1 MAGLLRNLTSMGWL
15 NGGGRH
21 HGLDAA
27 GLGSD
32 VLIAVVENSSDP
44 IMITGE
50 AGQVY
55 FANAAYLALAGVPKD
70 SISVPGIATLVR
82 SDNKH
87 ADRLYRL
94 QKAARN
100 GEVLQETIQFLDHQ
114 SEQCHFNVRVAPL
127 PNANGASVWTLRR
140 IDPAPV
146 NAELAAIQKIKD
158 QLFDIIVN
166 APIGLAAVRNDGKLI
181 IANPRFASWI
191 GADLMDLIAEARN
204 IRDFFEEPL
213 SVWAIGDDSL
223 AACTPGPSIRFDRAT
238 LLGPEGLRIPVSV
251 IYLIQQELNG
261 ATGEI
266 QIIIHDMRDDSALD
280 FTAMGGVEA
289 RFLRLFDVAPVG
301 IVIVDSEAKIL
312 EVNSAF
318 RRRFQNAA
326 VQGENFLELV
336 SHDYRNDVRRKIS
349 EALEKNRQDGHIEI
363 QIGSGE
369 NIRSAQLFVTRIP
382 EADIASVVLYL
393 VDITEQKN
401 LELQFSQS
409 QKMQAVGQ
417 LAGGIAHDFNNLLT
431 AILGYSDLLLGR
443 HNAGDP
449 SFSDI
454 HQIKQNASRAANL
467 VRQLLAFSRQ
477 QTLKPK
483 VVSLTD
489 MLAELNNLLRRLLGD
504 NVELTMTHGRNLG
517 KIKAD
522 QGQLENVIINLAV
535 NARDAMGPGG
545 GAIRI
550 RTENVSA
557 SEARALDHAW
567 MPPGDCVLIEVTDNG
582 PGIPKEIVGKIFEP
596 FFTTKEVGKG
606 TGLGLSTAYGI
617 IKQQGGN
624 IYVLSEPGNGA
635 VFKIY
640 LPRFEEDETDALAPQ
655 VTENEPADLTG
666 KGLILLVEDEEPVRA
681 FVSRALAGKGY
692 TVLEANGGEMALD
705 LMRANAG
712 RIDLMISD
720 VMMPNMDGASLLRE
734 IRILD
739 PKTKVI
745 FISGYAED
753 AFRNNDDNL
762 GDFAFLPKPFTLRQL
777 ASRVKEVMGNN

>member
-1 MAGLLRNLTSMGWL
+1 MAGLLRGLISVVRL
-15 NGGGRH
+15 HGGSKY

-27 GLGSD
+27 GLG
-32 VLIAVVENSSDP
+32 VEALIAVVENAADP
-44 IMITGE
+44 ILIGND
-50 AGQVY
+50 AGHVY
-55 FANAAYLALAGVPKD
+55 YANTAYFVLAGLPND
-70 SISVPGIATLVR
+70 SFPIPGIASLLHGV
-82 SDNKH
+82 DAQ

-94 QKAARN
+94 QKAARD
-100 GEVLQETIQFLDHQ
+100 GQVAREELKFSDPQGVRLRFD
-114 SEQCHFNVRVAPL
+114 VRVAPMQNMKGL
-127 PNANGASVWTLRR
+127 SVWTLRR
-140 IDPAPV
+140 IESAPL
-146 NAELAAIQKIKD
+146 NANLAAIQKIKD
-158 QLFDIIVN
+158 ILFGIIVN
-166 APIGLAAVRNDGKLI
+166 SPVGLAAIKRDGRLLA
-181 IANPRFASWI
+181 ANPRFAGWI
-191 GADLMDLIAEARN
+191 GTDSLSLMAQERN
-204 IRDFFEEPL
+204 IRDLIDGPL
-213 SVWAIGDDSL
+213 SLWSSGETSPA
-223 AACTPGPSIRFDRAT
+223 PSIRVDRAI
-238 LLGPEGLRIPVSV
+238 LLGTEGVRIPVS
-251 IYLIQQELNG
+251 ITYLINQGENNG
-261 ATGEI
+261 DNDVQLVIRDLRDEAAI
-266 QIIIHDMRDDSALD
+266 DMISHEEDES
-280 FTAMGGVEA
+280 
-289 RFLRLFDVAPVG
+289 RFLHLFDIAPVG
-301 IVIVDSEAKIL
+301 ILIVDSDAKIL
-312 EVNSAF
+312 EVNTAF
-318 RRRFQNAA
+318 RQRFHESASR
-326 VQGENFLELV
+326 GGNFVDLV
-336 SHDYRNDVRRKIS
+336 AQDYRNDVRRKIA
-349 EALEKNRQDGHIEI
+349 EALVQNRHESHIEI

-369 NIRSAQLFVTRIP
+369 NIRSAQLYVTRLL
-382 EADIASVVLYL
+382 EADTASVVLYL

-401 LELQFSQS
+401 LELQFAQS

-431 AILGYSDLLLGR
+431 AIIGYSDLLLGR
-443 HNAGDP
+443 HHAGDP
-449 SFSDI
+449 SFSDL

-504 NVELTMTHGRNLG
+504 RVELTMTHGRNLG
-517 KIKAD
+517 MIKAD

-535 NARDAMGPGG
+535 NARDAMGPNG

-567 MPPGDCVLIEVTDNG
+567 MPPGDCVMIEVADNG

-624 IYVLSEPGNGA
+624 IYVISEPEHGA

-640 LPRFEEDETDALAPQ
+640 LPRFDEDETDAVAAP
-655 VTENEPADLTG
+655 VADSEPVDLTG

-692 TVLEANGGEMALD
+692 TVLEASSGEMALE

-712 RIDLMISD
+712 HIDLMISD
-720 VMMPNMDGASLLRE
+720 VMMPNMDGASLLKK
-734 IRILD
+734 IRALA
-739 PKTKVI
+739 PKTRVI

-753 AFRNNDDNL
+753 AFRNNDEHL

-777 ASRVKEVMGNN
+777 ASRVKAVMGNN

>member
-1 MAGLLRNLTSMGWL
+1 MAGLLRSLTGWGRL
-15 NGGGRH
+15 EGGRRH

-27 GLGSD
+27 GLG
-32 VLIAVVENSSDP
+32 VEALIAVVENSIDP
-44 IMITGE
+44 MMISGRAGE
-50 AGQVY
+50 VY
-55 FANAAYLALAGVPKD
+55 YANAAYFALAGLPED
-70 SISVPGIATLVR
+70 SFMAPGIATLMR
-82 SDNKH
+82 GDEKQ

-94 QKAARN
+94 QKAARD
-100 GEVLQETIQFLDHQ
+100 GETSQEVLKFFDQQAVQHRYD
-114 SEQCHFNVRVAPL
+114 VRVAPL
-127 PNANGASVWTLRR
+127 QNANGASVWALRR
-140 IDPAPV
+140 IEPAPV
-146 NAELAAIQKIKD
+146 QAEQAAIQKIKD
-158 QLFDIIVN
+158 DLFDIIIN
-166 APIGLAAVRNDGKLI
+166 APVGLVAVGKDGQVA

-191 GADLMDLIAEARN
+191 GVDPLSLMADRRN
-204 IRDFFEEPL
+204 IRDLFEGPL
-213 SVWAIGDDSL
+213 SPWAKGDDSL
-223 AACTPGPSIRFDRAT
+223 DAAVSGPLIKFDRAT
-238 LLGPEGLRIPVSV
+238 LLGQEGARIPVSI
-251 IYLIQQELNG
+251 IYLIHHGKNG
-261 ATGEI
+261 DAGEMQLVIRDLRDDTAMDLTATG
-266 QIIIHDMRDDSALD
+266 D
-280 FTAMGGVEA
+280 VEA
-289 RFLRLFDVAPVG
+289 RFLRLFNIAPVG
-301 IVIVDSEAKIL
+301 IVIVDQEAKIL
-312 EVNSAF
+312 EVNTAF
-318 RRRFQNAA
+318 RQRFYAIA
-326 VQGENFLELV
+326 VQGGNFLELV
-336 SHDYRNDVRRKIS
+336 AHDYRNDVRRKIS
-349 EALEKNRQDGHIEI
+349 EALEQNRQDGHIEI

-369 NIRSAQLFVTRIP
+369 NIRSAQLFVTRMP
-382 EADIASVVLYL
+382 EADAASVVLYL

-431 AILGYSDLLLGR
+431 AIIGYSDLLLGR

-504 NVELTMTHGRNLG
+504 NVELTMIHGRNLG

-535 NARDAMGPGG
+535 NARDAMGPNG

-567 MPPGDCVLIEVTDNG
+567 MPPSDCVLIEVADNG
-582 PGIPKEIVGKIFEP
+582 PGIPKEIMGKIFEP

-624 IYVLSEPGNGA
+624 IYVMSEPENGA
-635 VFKIY
+635 VFRIY
-640 LPRFEEDETDALAPQ
+640 LPRFEEDETEAVAAPLA
-655 VTENEPADLTG
+655 ESEPADLTG

-681 FVSRALAGKGY
+681 FVSRALEGKGY
-692 TVLEANGGEMALD
+692 TVLEASGGEMALEI
-705 LMRANAG
+705 MRANAG

-720 VMMPNMDGASLLRE
+720 VMMPNMDGASLLKE
-734 IRILD
+734 IRLLA
-739 PKTKVI
+739 PGTKVI

-753 AFRNNDDNL
+753 AFRNNDEPL
-762 GDFAFLPKPFTLRQL
+762 GDFVFLPKPFTLRQL
-777 ASRVKEVMGNN
+777 AARVKEVMGNN